1 MDNNGSGSG
10 DACPEPELDPP
21 SLLLMLPLLLSL
33 VWILL
38 DIFYSSALF
47 GWAVTRLPT
56 LFLTDSAIHL
66 GELRDLQL
74 KVGQSSQSRIS
85 ELVFSLL
92 SNMTRL

>member
-1 MDNNGSGSG
+1 MGVVAMDNNGSGSG
-10 DACPEPELDPP
+10 DACPEQELDPP

-66 GELRDLQL
+66 GELRDLTA
-74 KVGQSSQSRIS
+74 QSSHIS
-85 ELVFSLL
+85 
-92 SNMTRL
+92 